1 MIMPVNFFPNNP
13 IDALEKI
20 ILHEN
25 GKPLEGEISV
35 YRKLYNE
42 LNNSTEEYFIW
53 HDLKFATHSESR
65 NPYKKSESQIDFLLV
80 CAKGICIIEVKG
92 GNVEFHNNEFSHRHE
107 GKLELMK
114 QNPLKQVEGYK
125 FTLKEKVLQK
135 YSKKLFI
142 DICVFPFTNI
152 DFSRHSNL
160 FGQIIYSNIQCE
172 RGTSL
177 TQFITNRFI
186 DTKNKIENN
195 HGFKFSDL
203 SEKELLDIRNILSP
217 RMEDLNPF
225 INNKDTYQWLGLK
238 NFEVF
243 SGLNKNQRVLIE
255 GIPGCGKTTFA
266 LAYADQRR
274 HLNGLYLCW
283 NRLLKIQIES
293 RKKERGL
300 TNLEVDTYFT
310 FLKELGLNTLSI
322 DNNIEDFRKKV
333 FTFFSS
339 KIVKQYDYIIID
351 EGQDIINR
359 GIESLLNKL
368 TSHGNGLESGNLLFL
383 CDNEQAYSTSDEN
396 ISDDIE
402 LLSMYFTH
410 YQMNHAH
417 RSVNNP
423 NIRNLASRIIQD
435 VYQLDTKLTMDLYP
449 KMVMQFSSFKEAKSQ
464 MTKDFLKLIRD
475 RNNSLRGKDCIL
487 LIESTLLK
495 GDNLEELIM
504 NDCEALTESNVTDS
518 SNVLRYTSPLK
529 FKGLEKENVAL
540 IVRQPTAI
548 NQNEIYV
555 GITRAKS
562 NLKIYVVYE

>member
-1 MIMPVNFFPNNP
+1 MPVKFFPNNP
-13 IDALEKI
+13 IEALEKI

-25 GKPLEGEISV
+25 GDPLKGEISV
-35 YRKLYNE
+35 YRKLFNE
-42 LNNSTEEYFIW
+42 LKDNPEEFFIW
-53 HDLKFATHSESR
+53 HDLKFTTHSETR
-65 NPYKKSESQIDFLLV
+65 NTYKKSESQMDFLLV
-80 CAKGICIIEVKG
+80 CEKGICVMEVKG
-92 GNVEFHNNEFSHRHE
+92 GHVEFHNSEFSFNHA

-152 DFSRHSNL
+152 DFSKQSSL
-160 FGQIIYSNIQCE
+160 FGEIIYSKSQFD
-172 RGTSL
+172 RGISL
-177 TQFITNRFI
+177 TQFISKRFI
-186 DTKNKIENN
+186 DTKHKLENI
-195 HGFKFSDL
+195 HGFKFLDL
-203 SEKELLDIRNILSP
+203 TEKEMLDIRNILSP

-243 SGLNKNQRVLIE
+243 DGLSKNQRVLIE

-274 HLNGLYLCW
+274 HLKGLYLCW

-293 RKKERGL
+293 RIKQRGL

-310 FLKELGLNTLSI
+310 FLKELGLDTLSFDNTL
-322 DNNIEDFRKKV
+322 DDFRNKV
-333 FTFFSS
+333 LTFFSMN
-339 KIVKQYDYIIID
+339 IEKQYDYIIID

-359 GIESLLNKL
+359 GVESLLDKL
-368 TSHGNGLESGNLLFL
+368 TGHGNGLEHGNLLFL
-383 CDNEQAYSTSDEN
+383 CDSEQSYTFNEEN
-396 ISDDIE
+396 ISDDID
-402 LLSMYFTH
+402 LLSMYFSH
-410 YQMNHAH
+410 YQMNHTH

-423 NIRNLASRIIQD
+423 HLRDLASRILEDI
-435 VYQLDTKLTMDLYP
+435 YQLDTQLIMDLFP
-449 KMVMQFSSFKEAKSQ
+449 NIVMRFSTFKEAKSQ
-464 MTKDFLKLIRD
+464 MVKDFLKPIRD
-475 RNNSLRGKDCIL
+475 PNNSLRGKDCIL
-487 LIESTLLK
+487 LVESSLLRS
-495 GDNLEELIM
+495 DNLEELMI
-504 NDCEALTESNVTDS
+504 NDCEVLTESNVIDT
-518 SNVLRYTSPLK
+518 SNVLRHTSPLK
-529 FKGLEKENVAL
+529 YKGLEKENVAL
-540 IVRQPTAI
+540 IVKQPTAI

>member
-1 MIMPVNFFPNNP
+1 MPVIFFPNNP
-13 IDALEKI
+13 IEALEKI

-25 GKPLEGEISV
+25 GKPLEGEINV
-35 YRKLYNE
+35 YRKLFNE
-42 LNNSTEEYFIW
+42 LKDSSEEYFIW
-53 HDLKFATHSESR
+53 HDLKFATHSETR
-65 NPYKKSESQIDFLLV
+65 NPYKKSESQMDFLLV

-92 GNVEFHNNEFSHRHE
+92 GFVEFHNSEFSHRYA

-152 DFSRHSNL
+152 DFSRQSNL
-160 FGQIIYSNIQCE
+160 FGEIIYSNVQCD

-186 DTKNKIENN
+186 DTKHKLENK
-195 HGFKFSDL
+195 HGFKFLDL
-203 SEKELLDIRNILSP
+203 TEKELLDIRNILSP

-225 INNKDTYQWLGLK
+225 INNKDTYLWLGLK

-274 HLNGLYLCW
+274 HLKGLYLCW
-283 NRLLKIQIES
+283 NRLLQIQFES
-293 RKKERGL
+293 RIKERGL
-300 TNLEVDTYFT
+300 INLEVDTYFT
-310 FLKELGLNTLSI
+310 FLKELGLDTLSFDNTL
-322 DNNIEDFRKKV
+322 DDFRNKV
-333 FTFFSS
+333 LTFFSFNME
-339 KIVKQYDYIIID
+339 KQYDYIIID

-359 GIESLLNKL
+359 GVESLLDKL
-368 TSHGNGLESGNLLFL
+368 TGHGNGLENGNLLFL

-396 ISDDIE
+396 ISDDID

-423 NIRNLASRIIQD
+423 NIRDLASRIIEE
-435 VYQLDTKLTMDLYP
+435 VYQLDTRVTMDLYP
-449 KMVMQFSSFKEAKSQ
+449 NMVMQFSSFKEAKSQ
-464 MTKDFLKLIRD
+464 MVKDFLKPIRD
-475 RNNSLRGKDCIL
+475 PNNSLRGMDCIL

-495 GDNLEELIM
+495 GDNLEELFM
-504 NDCEALTESNVTDS
+504 NDCEALTESNVTDT

>member
-1 MIMPVNFFPNNP
+1 MPVKFFPNNP

-20 ILHEN
+20 ILHKN
-25 GKPLEGEISV
+25 GEPLEGEINV
-35 YRKLYNE
+35 YRKLFNE
-42 LNNSTEEYFIW
+42 LTGSSEEYLIW
-53 HDLKFATHSESR
+53 HDLKFSTHSETR
-65 NPYKKSESQIDFLLV
+65 NPYKKSESQMDFLLV
-80 CAKGICIIEVKG
+80 CAKGICVIEVKG
-92 GNVEFHNNEFSHRHE
+92 GHVEFHNSEFSHRHE
-107 GKLELMK
+107 GKLKLMK
-114 QNPLKQVEGYK
+114 QNPIKQVEGYK

-152 DFSRHSNL
+152 DFSRQSNL
-160 FGQIIYSNIQCE
+160 FGQIIYSNTQCE

-177 TQFITNRFI
+177 SQFITNRFI

-203 SEKELLDIRNILSP
+203 TDKELLDIQNILSP

-225 INNKDTYQWLGLK
+225 INNKETYQWLGLK

-274 HLNGLYLCW
+274 HLKGLYLCW

-293 RKKERGL
+293 RIKERGL
-300 TNLEVDTYFT
+300 TYLEVDTYFT
-310 FLKELGLNTLSI
+310 FLKELGLDTLSI
-322 DNNIEDFRKKV
+322 DNTVDDFRKKV
-333 FTFFSS
+333 LTFFSTN
-339 KIVKQYDYIIID
+339 IAKQYDYIIID

-359 GIESLLNKL
+359 GVESLLDKL

-423 NIRNLASRIIQD
+423 NIRNLASRIIED
-435 VYQLDTKLTMDLYP
+435 VYQLDSKLTMDLYP

-475 RNNSLRGKDCIL
+475 PNNSLRGKDCIL

-495 GDNLEELIM
+495 GENLEELIM
-504 NDCEALTESNVTDS
+504 NDCEDLTESNVTDS

>member
-1 MIMPVNFFPNNP
+1 MFFPNNP
-13 IDALEKI
+13 IEALEKI

-25 GKPLEGEISV
+25 GKPLEGEINV
-35 YRKLYNE
+35 YRKLFNE
-42 LNNSTEEYFIW
+42 LKDSSEEYFIW
-53 HDLKFATHSESR
+53 HDLKFATHSETR
-65 NPYKKSESQIDFLLV
+65 NPYKKCESQMDFLLV
-80 CAKGICIIEVKG
+80 CSKGICIIEVKG
-92 GNVEFHNNEFSHRHE
+92 GRVEFHNGEFCYRHA

-152 DFSRHSNL
+152 DFSRQYNL
-160 FGQIIYSNIQCE
+160 FGEIIYSNIQCD
-172 RGTSL
+172 RGISL

-186 DTKNKIENN
+186 DTKHKLESK

-203 SEKELLDIRNILSP
+203 TEKELLDIRNILSP

-225 INNKDTYQWLGLK
+225 LNNKDTLQWLGLS

-274 HLNGLYLCW
+274 HLKGLYLCW
-283 NRLLKIQIES
+283 NRLLKIQVES
-293 RKKERGL
+293 RIKERGL
-300 TNLEVDTYFT
+300 TNLEVDTYFI
-310 FLKELGLNTLSI
+310 FLKELGIDTLSI
-322 DNNIEDFRKKV
+322 ENTLADFRNKVLNFFSVNIE
-333 FTFFSS
+333 
-339 KIVKQYDYIIID
+339 KQYDYIIID

-359 GIESLLNKL
+359 GVESLLNKL
-368 TSHGNGLESGNLLFL
+368 TGHGNGLESGNLLFL
-383 CDNEQAYSTSDEN
+383 CDNEQAYATSYEN
-396 ISDDIE
+396 ISDEID

-410 YQMNHAH
+410 YQMNLAH

-423 NIRNLASRIIQD
+423 NIRDLASRIIED
-435 VYQLDTKLTMDLYP
+435 VYQLDTAVTMGLYP
-449 KMVMQFSSFKEAKSQ
+449 NIVMKFLSFKDAKSQ
-464 MTKDFLKLIRD
+464 MIKDFLRPIRD
-475 RNNSLRGKDCIL
+475 QNNSLRGKDCIL
-487 LIESTLLK
+487 LIESTLLTS
-495 GDNLEELIM
+495 DNLEELFV
-504 NDCEALTESNVTDS
+504 NDCEALTESNLTDT
-518 SNVLRYTSPLK
+518 SNVLRYTTPLK
-529 FKGLEKENVAL
+529 FKGLEKESVAL
-540 IVRQPTAI
+540 IVRQPTAK

-562 NLKIYVVYE
+562 NLKIYLVYE